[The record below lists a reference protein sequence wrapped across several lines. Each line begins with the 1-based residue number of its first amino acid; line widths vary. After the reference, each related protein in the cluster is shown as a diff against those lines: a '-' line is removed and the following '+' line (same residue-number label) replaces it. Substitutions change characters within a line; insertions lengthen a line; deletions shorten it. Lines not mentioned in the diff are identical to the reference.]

1 MKYLLSL
8 FLCLGI
14 KAAAQVSIPQF
25 DNLGKDTMI
34 PVPIHISPKGYMVG
48 YTYYEYCTNVICFND
63 GMRVSVFD
71 KNGTLATSISFEK
84 PANNTSVSSRL
95 FVHDAVF
102 DNNND
107 LILAGTF
114 HSEIN
119 FDPNNT
125 TATLLAGNT
134 EFSNTTDIFLA
145 KYSIPDGKLKWVK
158 VMSGSNNPLLFFS
171 HLTVDKNNNIYLLG
185 SKLSGTFDLNPG
197 PANVPVTSPFIARY
211 SATGDYLT
219 SKPVG
224 DISTQYY
231 RSLRYTN
238 NQLILLTNEDS
249 SGKKT
254 FSMKQYDPNTL
265 NVIKA
270 KKFGMFNEDNISTGR
285 RKAYDFVFGKN
296 EIWMLGEH
304 TNYLYM
310 YTATGTISQSLAA
323 NERAFF
329 IARLDTSWNIQEAKM
344 LHKTKNPYY
353 CPVKLGVDSL
363 NNLMVIGSVM
373 DSLDA
378 DLGNGTY
385 WVKPTAGANK
395 SCGYMLYYDNNL
407 SLQWAKTFGEA
418 TASNVSLAAFDAGK
432 NIYVSG
438 TFKGTANFSMTGTPA
453 NHTSL
458 LANANLYHARYV
470 WNTAK
475 QPTGILNRPSAELL
489 ATIYP
494 NPAADALYISLK
506 GQATNVKELTCTVY
520 DTKGSMVRTE
530 TTGTGSNVQISLTSL
545 PPAQYYLHIT
555 DGKAINETHRFLKR

>member
-14 KAAAQVSIPQF
+14 KASAQVSIPQF
-25 DNLGKDTMI
+25 DNLGKDTMV
-34 PVPIHISPKGYMVG
+34 PVPIHISPRGYMVG

-71 KNGTLATSISFEK
+71 KNGALVSSISFEK

-95 FVHDAVF
+95 FVHDAAF

-107 LILAGTF
+107 LILTGTF

-134 EFSNTTDIFLA
+134 QFSNTTDIFLA

-158 VMSGSNNPLLFFS
+158 VLTGSNNPLHQFS
-171 HLTVDKNNNIYLLG
+171 HLAVDKSNNIYLLG
-185 SKLSGTFDLNPG
+185 AKLNGTFDLNPG
-197 PANVPVTSPFIARY
+197 SATVPVTGPFIARY
-211 SATGDYLT
+211 AANGDYVT

-224 DISTQYY
+224 NISTQYY
-231 RSLRYTN
+231 HSLRYVN

-254 FSMKQYDPNTL
+254 FSMKQYDPATL
-265 NVIKA
+265 NVVKA
-270 KKFGMFNEDNISTGR
+270 KKFGMFNEDNVSTGR
-285 RKAYDFVFGKN
+285 RKAYDFAFGKN
-296 EIWMLGEH
+296 DIWMLGEH

-310 YTATGTISQSLAA
+310 YTATGTVSQSLAA

-329 IARLDTSWNIQEAKM
+329 IARLDTGWNIQEAKT
-344 LHKTKNPYY
+344 LQKTKNAYY

-363 NNLMVIGSVM
+363 DNLLVIGSVI

-385 WVKPTAGANK
+385 WVKSTAGANK
-395 SCGYMLYYDNNL
+395 SCGYMLYYNNNL

-418 TASNVSLAAFDAGK
+418 GNTSVALAAFEPGK

-438 TFKGTANFSMTGTPA
+438 TFKGTSNFSMTSTPA
-453 NHTSL
+453 NHSSL
-458 LANANLYHARYV
+458 LTNANLYHARYL

-475 QPTGILNRPSAELL
+475 QPTGIINRPSAALMT
-489 ATIYP
+489 TIYP
-494 NPAADALYISLK
+494 NPAEDALYVSIK
-506 GQATNVKELTCTVY
+506 GQSTNIKGLTCTVY
-520 DTKGSMVRTE
+520 DTKGSMVQTQA
-530 TTGTGSNVQISLTSL
+530 TSAGNNVQISLTAL

-555 DGKAINETHRFLKR
+555 DGQAINETHRFVKK